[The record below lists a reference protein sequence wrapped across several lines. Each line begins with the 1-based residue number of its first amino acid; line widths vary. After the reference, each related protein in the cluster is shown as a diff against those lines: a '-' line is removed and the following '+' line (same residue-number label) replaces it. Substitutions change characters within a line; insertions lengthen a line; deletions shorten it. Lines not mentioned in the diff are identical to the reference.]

1 MIIFAAVYLIMGI
14 ALIASPDG
22 MSKILGIVVG
32 LIAMAL
38 GAFVMTEYFRYQR
51 LSSILASELFSGAI
65 LILIGFIC
73 IIKNSELLAYA
84 PIIFAVM
91 IIASGVMKMQT
102 AINTQVLGF
111 DNWWIMVML
120 ALVSVA
126 ATVLV
131 IVRPALIDNRFMIF
145 TGIFFIYEAASDAF
159 SLYLG
164 EKYYEAL
171 KADPELAKKG
181 QVRAEEFA
189 ERAFFNSVKA
199 EEEAEAAGA
208 EGAEG
213 AAGASA
219 EGVPAEGDAEALQ
232 GEAALAAGAVAVGSV
247 AALQGEGLWRQ
258 ALWQSELRQLFRA
271 KALRW
276 MQTEYRS
283 RVKAFRW
290 MQTEFRSRAKALR
303 WMQTEY
309 RSGAKALRWMQTEFR
324 SGAKALRQTEVQRR
338 SRVKALR
345 QMKMQ
350 RILRREL
357 FLQQALLQSELWR
370 SEVRWLLRMK
380 MLRQTQMRRLLRL
393 KVLRKPILQ
402 RLSRRKL
409 YRNSRL
415 WTGLLLLR
423 HLMLSVQAIRRPLN
437 RFIATLM
444 QKHRRLITVI
454 RMVRTQENPVMP
466 PLLRMAVR
474 TTAA

>member
-73 IIKNSELLAYA
+73 IIKSSELLAYA

-213 AAGASA
+213 TAGASA

-232 GEAALAAGAVAVGSV
+232 GEAALAAGAVAVGSA
-247 AALQGEGLWRQ
+247 AALQGEGAPVDANGVPFQ
-258 ALWQSELRQLFRA
+258 GEGAPVDA
-271 KALRW
+271 NG
-276 MQTEYRS
+276 
-283 RVKAFRW
+283 VP
-290 MQTEFRSRAKALR
+290 FRSEGVPADGSAAPFQAEGAPADGSAAPIQGEDAPADENAEDSSTGAALAAGALAVGALAVGSAVASQDENTQADAGAEASQAEGAPESGSTTAFQAEAVPEQSV
-303 WMQTEY
+303 MAGAVGYAALDAVNTSDSQNAEPVYSSTYAEAPKSEY
-309 RSGAKALRWMQTEFR
+309 AYTDSAAAARSGDASASQYSSSNDSDTSAGQY
-324 SGAKALRQTEVQRR
+324 SGSYGSNASGSQYSSHYGSNAH
-338 SRVKALR
+338 
-345 QMKMQ
+345 
-350 RILRREL
+350 
-357 FLQQALLQSELWR
+357 
-370 SEVRWLLRMK
+370 
-380 MLRQTQMRRLLRL
+380 
-393 KVLRKPILQ
+393 
-402 RLSRRKL
+402 
-409 YRNSRL
+409 
-415 WTGLLLLR
+415 G
-423 HLMLSVQAIRRPLN
+423 
-437 RFIATLM
+437 
-444 QKHRRLITVI
+444 
-454 RMVRTQENPVMP
+454 
-466 PLLRMAVR
+466 
-474 TTAA
+474 

>member
-1 MIIFAAVYLIMGI
+1 MIIFATVYLIMGI

-51 LSSILASELFSGAI
+51 LSSILASELFSGGI

-73 IIKNSELLAYA
+73 IIKNIELLAYA

-131 IVRPALIDNRFMIF
+131 IVRPSLIDNRFMIF

-199 EEEAEAAGA
+199 EEEAEAEAAGA

-213 AAGASA
+213 ASA
-219 EGVPAEGDAEALQ
+219 EGAPAEGDAEALQ
-232 GEAALAAGAVAVGSV
+232 GEAALAAGAVAVGT
-247 AALQGEGLWRQ
+247 AAAFQAEGAPMDANGVPFQGEGVPVDANGVPFQGEGAPMDANGVPFQGEGAPADGSAAPIQGEGTPADENAEDSSTGAVLAAGALAVGALAVGSAVASQDENTQ
-258 ALWQSELRQLFRA
+258 ADAGAEASQAEGAPESGTTTAF
-271 KALRW
+271 
-276 MQTEYRS
+276 QTEAVPEQSVMAGAVGYAALDAVTTS
-283 RVKAFRW
+283 DS
-290 MQTEFRSRAKALR
+290 QTAEPVYSSTYAEAPK
-303 WMQTEY
+303 
-309 RSGAKALRWMQTEFR
+309 G
-324 SGAKALRQTEVQRR
+324 
-338 SRVKALR
+338 
-345 QMKMQ
+345 
-350 RILRREL
+350 
-357 FLQQALLQSELWR
+357 
-370 SEVRWLLRMK
+370 
-380 MLRQTQMRRLLRL
+380 
-393 KVLRKPILQ
+393 
-402 RLSRRKL
+402 RRK
-409 YRNSRL
+409 
-415 WTGLLLLR
+415 
-423 HLMLSVQAIRRPLN
+423 IR
-437 RFIATLM
+437 
-444 QKHRRLITVI
+444 
-454 RMVRTQENPVMP
+454 
-466 PLLRMAVR
+466 
-474 TTAA
+474 

>member
-1 MIIFAAVYLIMGI
+1 MIIFATVYLIMGI

-51 LSSILASELFSGAI
+51 LSSILASELFSGGI

-232 GEAALAAGAVAVGSV
+232 GEAALAAGAVAVGSA
-247 AALQGEGLWRQ
+247 AALQGEGAPVDANGVPFQGEGVPVDANGVPL
-258 ALWQSELRQLFRA
+258 
-271 KALRW
+271 
-276 MQTEYRS
+276 
-283 RVKAFRW
+283 
-290 MQTEFRSRAKALR
+290 
-303 WMQTEY
+303 
-309 RSGAKALRWMQTEFR
+309 RSGGCKR
-324 SGAKALRQTEVQRR
+324 SSVPERR
-338 SRVKALR
+338 CSG
-345 QMKMQ
+345 
-350 RILRREL
+350 
-357 FLQQALLQSELWR
+357 
-370 SEVRWLLRMK
+370 
-380 MLRQTQMRRLLRL
+380 
-393 KVLRKPILQ
+393 
-402 RLSRRKL
+402 RRKC
-409 YRNSRL
+409 S
-415 WTGLLLLR
+415 
-423 HLMLSVQAIRRPLN
+423 
-437 RFIATLM
+437 
-444 QKHRRLITVI
+444 TV
-454 RMVRTQENPVMP
+454 PG
-466 PLLRMAVR
+466 
-474 TTAA
+474 

>member
-1 MIIFAAVYLIMGI
+1 MQDISRYLKNFRNFMIIFAAVYLIMGI

-164 EKYYEAL
+164 EKYTAL
-171 KADPELAKKG
+171 ARRLRAALDEDPDTLVLDISGRGDE
-181 QVRAEEFA
+181 RA
-189 ERAFFNSVKA
+189 ERALR
-199 EEEAEAAGA
+199 EWAACFA
-208 EGAEG
+208 
-213 AAGASA
+213 
-219 EGVPAEGDAEALQ
+219 
-232 GEAALAAGAVAVGSV
+232 
-247 AALQGEGLWRQ
+247 R
-258 ALWQSELRQLFRA
+258 
-271 KALRW
+271 
-276 MQTEYRS
+276 
-283 RVKAFRW
+283 
-290 MQTEFRSRAKALR
+290 
-303 WMQTEY
+303 
-309 RSGAKALRWMQTEFR
+309 
-324 SGAKALRQTEVQRR
+324 
-338 SRVKALR
+338 
-345 QMKMQ
+345 
-350 RILRREL
+350 
-357 FLQQALLQSELWR
+357 
-370 SEVRWLLRMK
+370 
-380 MLRQTQMRRLLRL
+380 
-393 KVLRKPILQ
+393 
-402 RLSRRKL
+402 
-409 YRNSRL
+409 
-415 WTGLLLLR
+415 
-423 HLMLSVQAIRRPLN
+423 
-437 RFIATLM
+437 
-444 QKHRRLITVI
+444 
-454 RMVRTQENPVMP
+454 
-466 PLLRMAVR
+466 
-474 TTAA
+474 